1 MMTKKRVLV
10 INLGWEQEPLID
22 KLASRDVE
30 LYGVHCNEKYS
41 KKFGYSEV
49 LICDFR
55 DLSAISQFAD
65 NIEAEAVV
73 SDECDYSYFA
83 QALVAESRKLPGP
96 TLSEAQRATNKWIQR
111 ESAKHGGVLQ
121 PGYRLCRFFTE
132 VELAASELGYPVVV
146 KPVDN
151 RGSFGV
157 NKVDEPSKLLLAY
170 HLALANSH
178 SRLVLVEEFIAGV
191 HITVDGYC
199 FQQTGHRSLALATKK
214 MLGGEKQVAME
225 IVYPGELPES
235 VYQHALHVN
244 DQVVQALGYKF
255 GMTHAEYMVTPSG
268 ACYLIEIANR
278 GGGVYTSA
286 TIVSAV
292 SGIDATQQL
301 VFDSLGVDD
310 ELFNQTDQSRN
321 GVCLSFFQF
330 EPGVFDGVR
339 GADIVESDSRTLAF
353 RLMIKPGDTI
363 GDIDSDAVRHG
374 FVIASGTSANEA
386 RNSASDLKS
395 SIYPLYRN
403 KR

>member
-1 MMTKKRVLV
+1 MVKKRVLV
-10 INLGWEQEPLID
+10 INLGWEQEPLL
-22 KLASRDVE
+22 KELSRRDVE
-30 LYGVHCNEKYS
+30 LFGVHYNENYS
-41 KKFGYSEV
+41 RICDLSEV
-49 LICDFR
+49 LLCDFR
-55 DLSAISQFAD
+55 DLPAIAEFAD
-65 NIEAEAVV
+65 RIGADAVV

-83 QALVAESRKLPGP
+83 QALVAERRGLPGP
-96 TLSEAQRATNKWIQR
+96 TLAAAQKATNKWIQR
-111 ESAKHGGVLQ
+111 ECAKQGGVLQ
-121 PGYRLCRFFTE
+121 PGHRLCRFFSE
-132 VELAASELGYPVVV
+132 AELAASELGYPVVV

-157 NKVDEPSKLLLAY
+157 NKVDDPSTLRSAY

-199 FQQTGHRSLALATKK
+199 FQQSGHRSLALASKK

-235 VYQHALHVN
+235 VYQHALKVN

-255 GMTHAEYMVTPSG
+255 GMTHAEYMVTPAG

-286 TIVSAV
+286 TIVPAV
-292 SGIDATQQL
+292 SGVDATQKL
-301 VFDSLGVDD
+301 VLDALGVQE
-310 ELFNQTDQSRN
+310 ELLKDTNPSRN
-321 GVCLSFFQF
+321 GVCLSFFKF

-339 GADIVESDSRTLAF
+339 GADVVESDSRTLAF

-363 GDIDSDAVRHG
+363 GAIDSDGARHG
-374 FVIASGTSANEA
+374 FVIAKGDSANEA
-386 RNSASDLKS
+386 SNAAGELKS
-395 SIYPLYRN
+395 FIYPVYRN
-403 KR
+403 RH